1 MDNLINDLTH
11 NIFLEVLVLAIALD
25 TFLGCLRA
33 IKEKKWNS
41 GFGINGLIRKTCMIG
56 SVVLLMVI
64 DYIIKIDFIGFIPT
78 EIKQYVGN
86 VEIGIAALFAII
98 FILYEFTSVLKNM
111 LLCGVPVPKKLK
123 EKIESLLNNFTTE
136 LENKK

>member
-1 MDNLINDLTH
+1 MEILIDNLMH
-11 NIFLEVLVLAIALD
+11 YIFLEILVLFIALD

-56 SVVLLMVI
+56 SVAILMVI
-64 DYIIKIDFIGFIPT
+64 DFIIKIDFIGFIPS
-78 EIKQYVGN
+78 ELKQYIGN

>member
-1 MDNLINDLTH
+1 MEILIDNLMH
-11 NIFLEVLVLAIALD
+11 NIFLEILVLFIALD

-56 SVVLLMVI
+56 SVAILMVI
-64 DYIIKIDFIGFIPT
+64 DFIIKIDFIGFIPS
-78 EIKQYVGN
+78 ELKQYIGN
-86 VEIGIAALFAII
+86 VEIGIASLFAII